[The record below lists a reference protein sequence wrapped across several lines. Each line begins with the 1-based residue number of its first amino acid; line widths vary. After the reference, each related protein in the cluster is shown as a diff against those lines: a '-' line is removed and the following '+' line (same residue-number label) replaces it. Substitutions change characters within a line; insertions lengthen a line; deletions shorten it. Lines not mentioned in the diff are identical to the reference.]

1 MVRKDARVSL
11 DDLPKLE
18 RGLTSSSQGG
28 TLRLSLVIFG
38 SKDRPYPA
46 GRGRQK
52 VRAYVLLN
60 NLTEG
65 NAPMT
70 IPE

>member
-52 VRAYVLLN
+52 ARAYVPGEQRN
-60 NLTEG
+60 QG

-70 IPE
+70 I